1 MTMHLV
7 GPYLTTTRYSR
18 KNKNKM
24 TKRKYEESQIEWM
37 ANNKKLKRN
46 GRPKISFETFCDERR
61 GIVPK
66 VKVEKCTEVKSV
78 FGGDTPYLQIPE
90 GRGTSHIPSLGM
102 GDGVATKKETTK
114 YTGTLIKG
122 IATMHKS
129 NAIPIIDEKQAIEV
143 SQMRRG

>member
-66 VKVEKCTEVKSV
+66 VKV
-78 FGGDTPYLQIPE
+78 
-90 GRGTSHIPSLGM
+90 
-102 GDGVATKKETTK
+102 
-114 YTGTLIKG
+114 
-122 IATMHKS
+122 
-129 NAIPIIDEKQAIEV
+129 
-143 SQMRRG
+143 